1 LLVDMPPGEP
11 RRPAVPVSAAKP
23 GTGLAAALRQLR
35 VLLAALRRSRF
46 FKPCGLLALG
56 IVVVVALNMVG
67 QVRLNAWQGDFFNA
81 LAERQVDV
89 LLEQSLVFI
98 AIIAVLLTLVV
109 GETWFRE
116 LLEVRL
122 REWLTRDL
130 LDQWV
135 AGRRPFMLTFA
146 GDMAA
151 NPDQRMQADALKL
164 TELSIALG
172 IGLLRSVLQLASF
185 LGVLWALSAETTFV
199 IGGNEVRIPGYL
211 VWCALAYAISGSWL
225 TWRVGRPLVGINA
238 ERYAREAELRF
249 SLVRINEN
257 AEVIAL
263 YGGTPDERRGLD
275 RPVDAVVEVTRR
287 LANALARL
295 TWITSGYGWL
305 GLIVPVL
312 AAAPGYFQG
321 SLSFGGL
328 MMAVGAFNQVQAA
341 LRWFVEYFP
350 LIADWR
356 ATLLRVASFRELLP
370 TLDTPA
376 AERSRID
383 YAVDGDDRIV
393 LDGLRIA
400 VNGGEIVLD
409 EPRLELR
416 PGERLLLVGRRGIGK
431 STFFNAL
438 AGLWPYGAGRIL
450 MPAPDRVMFVPERP
464 YLPLGTLRAAVAY
477 PADQTRI
484 DEATMVAGLERVG
497 LGHLTGAL
505 DEERR
510 WDQELGFEDQQR
522 LIVARLLLHRPR
534 VVVMDE
540 ALSALD
546 ADRRDLFLSI
556 FRNELSGA
564 SVVGFGD
571 ELSAD
576 GFYDR
581 HVTMRRRP

>member
-1 LLVDMPPGEP
+1 MAPAEPGGAALRPPVGD
-11 RRPAVPVSAAKP
+11 P
-23 GTGLAAALRQLR
+23 GTGFAAALRQLR
-35 VLLAALRRSRF
+35 VLLAALRHSRF

-56 IVVVVALNMVG
+56 ILVAVALNMAG
-67 QVRLNAWQGDFFNA
+67 QVRLNTWQGDFFNA
-81 LAERQVDV
+81 LAERQLDV
-89 LLEQSLVFI
+89 LLAESLVFF

-135 AGRRPFMLTFA
+135 AGRRPFMLSFA
-146 GDMAA
+146 GEMAA

-164 TELSIALG
+164 TELSISLG
-172 IGLLRSVLQLASF
+172 IGLLRSVLQLLSF
-185 LGVLWALSAETTFV
+185 LGVLWALSAETTFL
-199 IGGNEVRIPGYL
+199 IGGDAVRIPGYL

-225 TWRVGRPLVGINA
+225 TWRVGRPLIGINA

-249 SLVRINEN
+249 ALVRINEH

-263 YGGTPDERRGLD
+263 SDGAPDERRSLE
-275 RPVDAVVEVTRR
+275 RPVDSVVEVTRR

-350 LIADWR
+350 VIADWR

-370 TLDTPA
+370 TLDAPPGGRA
-376 AERSRID
+376 LID
-383 YAVDGDDRIV
+383 YAVDDDDRIV
-393 LDGLRIA
+393 LEGLVIA
-400 VNGGEIVLD
+400 ANGGEIVLD
-409 EPRLELR
+409 EPRVELR
-416 PGERLLLVGRRGIGK
+416 PGERLLIVGRRGIGK
-431 STFFNAL
+431 SSLFNAL

-450 MPAPDRVMFVPERP
+450 MPAPERVMFVPQRP
-464 YLPLGTLRAAVAY
+464 YLPLGTLRGAVAY
-477 PADQTRI
+477 PADHA
-484 DEATMVAGLERVG
+484 ATGDHAVAASLERVG
-497 LGHLTGAL
+497 LGHLVDEL
-505 DEERR
+505 DDERR
-510 WDQELGFEDQQR
+510 WDQELGLEDQQR
-522 LIVARLLLHRPR
+522 LVIARLLLHRPR
-534 VVVMDE
+534 AVVMDE

-546 ADRRDLFLSI
+546 ADRRAFLQSI
-556 FRNELSGA
+556 FEAELAQTTLVSFADEPSG
-564 SVVGFGD
+564 
-571 ELSAD
+571 D
-576 GFYDR
+576 GFYHR
-581 HVTMRRRP
+581 HTIMRRRP